1 MLKSDRKKKQA
12 EKSTELYLSNEGQ
25 WKNET
30 GKKYAAEKS
39 REEKS
44 FVSIVD
50 WETAMVPEALCILYP
65 YTKYRET

>member
-1 MLKSDRKKKQA
+1 MKDN
-12 EKSTELYLSNEGQ
+12 EKMKLE
-25 WKNET
+25 
-30 GKKYAAEKS
+30 KKYAAEKS